1 MIFTGLVTELYLN
14 YDCDC
19 HTSDL
24 FQELIKHLAKNVSPV
39 AGGIY
44 TIHLLSLE
52 ALLIVADSIEIHCI
66 SNQVFFQRIV
76 LTYLISTFINLR

>member
-1 MIFTGLVTELYLN
+1 MTELYLN

-24 FQELIKHLAKNVSPV
+24 FQELIKHLSKNVSPV
-39 AGGIY
+39 AAGGIY

-52 ALLIVADSIEIHCI
+52 ALLIVVDSIEAHCLT
-66 SNQVFFQRIV
+66 QVRIKKFIR
-76 LTYLISTFINLR
+76 YLYV

>member
-1 MIFTGLVTELYLN
+1 MTELYLN

-39 AGGIY
+39 AAGGIY

-52 ALLIVADSIEIHCI
+52 ALLIVVDAIESHCLT
-66 SNQVFFQRIV
+66 NQVD
-76 LTYLISTFINLR
+76 LISSNLFWGFLLKFCFH